1 MPHDFHKEGKTRHST
16 NVGENLHC
24 IHVFFSLLLDS
35 FLSLVVVNFVA
46 EDDKSC
52 LCRKLVNKGK
62 TVEHYSMLTYAYGVI
77 TVGKGGN
84 GCG

>member
-52 LCRKLVNKGK
+52 
-62 TVEHYSMLTYAYGVI
+62 AYGVI